1 MRSPSVLCALACLA
15 CIVQSRGLETAK
27 QTSELPI
34 VEISL
39 AAPMQP
45 WPHISADAGEL
56 EGSRELL
63 EKSMMS
69 EVQTVAQQALRRVD
83 QKIRV
88 ITDRLLRSL
97 EDPALGKVTTLRFVK
112 RVQDRNSKH
121 VSSVSFLSRKYEIQQ
136 GDDTVKVKV
145 LKGVAPDSLAIGSK
159 IRSLEQN
166 RRKGESQFFRQAA
179 EEIDELASSFI
190 AELQAQID
198 KQVRALPWSSPDASR
213 AHSAS
218 FLQVSE
224 SEQAN
229 IRVVAS
235 DLQYPTVGEM
245 VSDMEKRRDVAENL
259 ARQKVA
265 IEKLMFLQAAN
276 AMTKDRLEAVVG
288 VIHRRLQAAAK

>member
-45 WPHISADAGEL
+45 WPHISADVGEL

-159 IRSLEQN
+159 IRSLEKN

-288 VIHRRLQAAAK
+288 VIHRRVQAAAK